1 MIFKKFIMRMKYK
14 ILFLISCILL
24 STGLQAVILNKEE
37 AGKAD
42 LTMLEDEIEL
52 FKSIGMGITLS
63 IAHCEGN
70 DSCALPMEER
80 EVQQLI
86 KTLEH
91 RIDSLAARQ
100 SEIDDIIGFNKVLS
114 AYISLRDSYSSYVE
128 KIQIIVI
135 QNKERIDGSQYGDD
149 PDFPVEAAINE
160 ELLNYLNELSLFEDD
175 ELLDDEDLDD
185 AENLPPP
192 EEVN

>member
-1 MIFKKFIMRMKYK
+1 M
-14 ILFLISCILL
+14 
-24 STGLQAVILNKEE
+24 ILNKEE

-135 QNKERIDGSQYGDD
+135 QNKERIASSQYGDD